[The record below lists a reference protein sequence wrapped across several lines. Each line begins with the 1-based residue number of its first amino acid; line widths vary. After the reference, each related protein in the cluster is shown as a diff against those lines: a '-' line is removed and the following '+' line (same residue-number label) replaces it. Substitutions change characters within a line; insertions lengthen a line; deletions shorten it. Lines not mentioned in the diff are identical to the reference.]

1 MLRMFSVNFL
11 FVCCYLHIYCSSH
24 QLETYFRNL
33 GQRKNLSRRDWIAV
47 FRALDSQKA
56 FGRRFR
62 LFLSGKEVEERELQ
76 KKRKNAKPAQPLV
89 ESLVDAG
96 TWIMFRVTL
105 PRINSACNRSTAH
118 QPSRRSHC
126 QTATAFGLIK
136 KPTTQY
142 HPAIYVACAF
152 RCQPGFGS

>member
-1 MLRMFSVNFL
+1 MFPVTF
-11 FVCCYLHIYCSSH
+11 FFICFYLHIDRSPH

-56 FGRRFR
+56 FGRRYR
-62 LFLSGKEVEERELQ
+62 LFLSGKEIEERELQ

-96 TWIMFRVTL
+96 M
-105 PRINSACNRSTAH
+105 
-118 QPSRRSHC
+118 
-126 QTATAFGLIK
+126 
-136 KPTTQY
+136 
-142 HPAIYVACAF
+142 
-152 RCQPGFGS
+152 